1 MSGLNLLAL
10 IDAIGVFAFA
20 LSGLIEAR
28 KCDMDLVGLF
38 VVALVTAFGGGT
50 LRDLLLDRHPIFWIE
65 HDLYAIAILVLA
77 LVFAFVPAAGR
88 IPSSVLLFADALGLG
103 LFSVA
108 GVAYA
113 LEAKTTL
120 FIAALMGVIT
130 GTFGGVLRDVL
141 CNKLPALFRQT
152 PLYATC
158 AFAGSYLYAGL
169 LHAGAANEIAVWAAI
184 VAIAGL
190 RLAALRW
197 HWVLPVSRQ

>member
-1 MSGLNLLAL
+1 MSPLAL

-28 KCDMDLVGLF
+28 KRGMDLVGLF
-38 VVALVTAFGGGT
+38 VVALVAAFGGGT
-50 LRDLLLDRHPIFWIE
+50 LRDLLLDRQPIFWIQ
-65 HDLYAIAILVLA
+65 HDVYAIAILALA
-77 LVFAFVPAAGR
+77 LAFALVPAAGR
-88 IPSSVLLFADALGLG
+88 FPASVLIVADALGLG

-108 GVAYA
+108 GAGYA
-113 LEAKTTL
+113 LEAKTSL

-158 AFAGSYLYAGL
+158 AFAGSYLYGGL
-169 LHAGAANEIAVWAAI
+169 LLSGVAQEMALWMAI
-184 VAIAGL
+184 VAIASC

-197 HWVLPVSRQ
+197 HWVLPVSRH

>member
-1 MSGLNLLAL
+1 MNLLSI

-28 KCDMDLVGLF
+28 KRDMDLVGLF

-50 LRDLLLDRHPIFWIE
+50 LRDLLLDRQPIFWIQ
-65 HDLYAIAILVLA
+65 HDAYAVAILALA

-88 IPSSVLLFADALGLG
+88 IPAAVLLVADALGLG
-103 LFSVA
+103 LFCVA
-108 GVAYA
+108 GVGYA
-113 LEAKTTL
+113 LEAKTSL

-158 AFAGSYLYAGL
+158 AFAGSYLYGGL
-169 LHAGAANEIAVWAAI
+169 LLAGVANQVAVW
-184 VAIAGL
+184 VAIAFIAAF

-197 HWVLPVSRQ
+197 HWVLPVSRR

>member
-1 MSGLNLLAL
+1 MSLLSL
-10 IDAIGVFAFA
+10 VDAIGVFAFA

-28 KCDMDLVGLF
+28 KRDMDLVGLF

-50 LRDLLLDRHPIFWIE
+50 LRDLLLDRSPIFWIQ
-65 HDLYAIAILVLA
+65 HDAYAIAILGLA
-77 LVFAFVPAAGR
+77 LVFALVPAAGR
-88 IPSSVLLFADALGLG
+88 VPTSVLLAADALGLG

-108 GVAYA
+108 GAGYA
-113 LEAKTTL
+113 LEANTSM

-158 AFAGSYLYAGL
+158 AFAGGYLYCGLLRAGL
-169 LHAGAANEIAVWAAI
+169 GSELAVWSTILLIAAF
-184 VAIAGL
+184 
-190 RLAALRW
+190 RLAAVRW